1 MARPGGR
8 GKCDNG
14 TKSDDVTNCDQI
26 SDVRHFRHY
35 KLFLC
40 LLPFCPFVNTE
51 EESGKYFAVGELAG
65 KDLQGG
71 DDGNWKITQ
80 SAKYSKIMFK
90 AANVA
95 NHAKPEACASVYY
108 GQSSHKT
115 HS

>member
-80 SAKYSKIMFK
+80 FSKYSATPFQ
-90 AANVA
+90 
-95 NHAKPEACASVYY
+95 
-108 GQSSHKT
+108 G
-115 HS
+115 